1 MKIFNSLDELAEM
14 DIFTNPDVMRDQPLT
29 VDGVQEN
36 IPGGEYEDLFS
47 LVVDLV
53 ENTGG
58 EFLSVQVT
66 QHHLIVVIAVNGTRI
81 TRVIRPVT
89 PFVLTVTVKDGL
101 TPDSP
106 SPSHCR
112 CGAQSAP
119 KHTPAVFEPP
129 VRAVPELN
137 YPYGPMAESYEYRA
151 NRVFRNQG
159 FGNPLS
165 ERGGHGGNRRSVLFG
180 FPCLDSVARKRESH

>member
-1 MKIFNSLDELAEM
+1 MKIFNSLAEM
-14 DIFTNPDVMRDQPLT
+14 AEMETFTDPDVMRDLQFT
-29 VDGVQEN
+29 IDGVQELVTY
-36 IPGGEYEDLFS
+36 EYEDLFS

-66 QHHLIVVIAVNGTRI
+66 PHHTIVVIATNVTRI

-101 TPDSP
+101 TPETP

-112 CGAQSAP
+112 CGVQSAP
-119 KHTPAVFEPP
+119 KHTPTYFEPP

-137 YPYGPMAESYEYRA
+137 YPYGPMAESHHYIARRA
-151 NRVFRNQG
+151 ICKQ
-159 FGNPLS
+159 
-165 ERGGHGGNRRSVLFG
+165 ETATLF
-180 FPCLDSVARKRESH
+180 E

>member
-14 DIFTNPDVMRDQPLT
+14 DIFTNSDVMRDQPLT
-29 VDGVQEN
+29 VDGVQELVTHE
-36 IPGGEYEDLFS
+36 EYEDLFS

-53 ENTGG
+53 ENIPGG

-66 QHHLIVVIAVNGTRI
+66 THHLIVVIAVNGTRV

-89 PFVLTVTVKDGL
+89 PTALTLIVRDGL
-101 TPDSP
+101 TPETP
-106 SPSHCR
+106 SPAHCR

-119 KHTPAVFEPP
+119 KHTPMMFEPP

-137 YPYGPMAESYEYRA
+137 YPYGPMAESHHYIARRA
-151 NRVFRNQG
+151 ICKQG
-159 FGNPLS
+159 FGNPVRVVEYRVKETL
-165 ERGGHGGNRRSVLFG
+165 
-180 FPCLDSVARKRESH
+180 K

>member
-1 MKIFNSLDELAEM
+1 MKIFNSLNELAEM
-14 DIFTNPDVMRDQPLT
+14 DIYTNSDVMRDRPLT
-29 VDGVQEN
+29 VDGVQELVTHE
-36 IPGGEYEDLFS
+36 EYEDLFS

-53 ENTGG
+53 ENIPGG
-58 EFLSVQVT
+58 EFLSAQVT
-66 QHHLIVVIAVNGTRI
+66 PHHIIVVIATNGTRV

-119 KHTPAVFEPP
+119 KYTATVGSSHL
-129 VRAVPELN
+129 RAVPELN
-137 YPYGPMAESYEYRA
+137 HPYGPMAESHHYIARRA
-151 NRVFRNQG
+151 ICKQG
-159 FGNPLS
+159 YGPS
-165 ERGGHGGNRRSVLFG
+165 TTR
-180 FPCLDSVARKRESH
+180 

>member
-1 MKIFNSLDELAEM
+1 MKIFNSLNELAEM
-14 DIFTNPDVMRDQPLT
+14 DIFTNSAVMRDRPFT
-29 VDGVQEN
+29 VDGLREP
-36 IPGGEYEDLFS
+36 IPHEEYEDLFS

-66 QHHLIVVIAVNGTRI
+66 PYHIIVVIATNGTRV

-89 PFVLTVTVKDGL
+89 PTALTVTVKDGL
-101 TPDSP
+101 TPETP

-119 KHTPAVFEPP
+119 KHTPTVFEPP
-129 VRAVPELN
+129 IRAVPELN

-159 FGNPLS
+159 FGTPLK
-165 ERGGHGGNRRSVLFG
+165 E
-180 FPCLDSVARKRESH
+180 DK

>member
-1 MKIFNSLDELAEM
+1 MEIFNSLNELAEM
-14 DIFTNPDVMRDQPLT
+14 DTFTNPDVMRDQSFT
-29 VDGVQEN
+29 VDGSQEN

-53 ENTGG
+53 ENIPGG

-66 QHHLIVVIAVNGTRI
+66 PHHTIVVIATNGTRV

-89 PFVLTVTVKDGL
+89 PTALTVTVKDGL
-101 TPDSP
+101 TPETP

-112 CGAQSAP
+112 CGVQSAP
-119 KHTPAVFEPP
+119 KHTPTVFEPP

-137 YPYGPMAESYEYRA
+137 YPYGPMAESHHYIARRA
-151 NRVFRNQG
+151 LG
-159 FGNPLS
+159 
-165 ERGGHGGNRRSVLFG
+165 
-180 FPCLDSVARKRESH
+180 

>member
-14 DIFTNPDVMRDQPLT
+14 DIFTNSDVMRDRPFT
-29 VDGVQEN
+29 VDGLREL
-36 IPGGEYEDLFS
+36 ITHEEYEDLFS

-53 ENTGG
+53 EDTPGG

-66 QHHLIVVIAVNGTRI
+66 PHHLIVVIATNGTRV

-89 PFVLTVTVKDGL
+89 PTALTLIVRDGL
-101 TPDSP
+101 TPETP

-119 KHTPAVFEPP
+119 KHEPITFVP
-129 VRAVPELN
+129 ELRAVPELN
-137 YPYGPMAESYEYRA
+137 YPYGPMAESYEYLA
-151 NRVFRNQG
+151 NRVFRK
-159 FGNPLS
+159 PLS
-165 ERGGHGGNRRSVLFG
+165 
-180 FPCLDSVARKRESH
+180 

>member
-1 MKIFNSLDELAEM
+1 MRIFNSLNELAET
-14 DIFTNPDVMRDQPLT
+14 DLFTNPDVMRDQPFT
-29 VDGVQEN
+29 VDGRQDL
-36 IPGGEYEDLFS
+36 ITHEYEDLFS

-53 ENTGG
+53 ENIPGG

-66 QHHLIVVIAVNGTRI
+66 PHHIIVVIATNGTRT

-89 PFVLTVTVKDGL
+89 PTALTVTVKDGL

-119 KHTPAVFEPP
+119 KHEPITFVP
-129 VRAVPELN
+129 KLRAIPELN
-137 YPYGPMAESYEYRA
+137 NPYGPMAESYEYRA

-165 ERGGHGGNRRSVLFG
+165 QRRG
-180 FPCLDSVARKRESH
+180 ARW

>member
-1 MKIFNSLDELAEM
+1 MKIFNSLAEM
-14 DIFTNPDVMRDQPLT
+14 AETDTFTDPDVMRDQPFT
-29 VDGVQEN
+29 VDGLREL
-36 IPGGEYEDLFS
+36 ITHEDYEDMFS

-66 QHHLIVVIAVNGTRI
+66 PHHLIVVIATNGTRV

-89 PFVLTVTVKDGL
+89 PFVLTVIVKDGL
-101 TPDSP
+101 TPETP

-119 KHTPAVFEPP
+119 KHEPITFVP
-129 VRAVPELN
+129 ELRTVPELN
-137 YPYGPMAESYEYRA
+137 HPYGPMAESYEYRA

-165 ERGGHGGNRRSVLFG
+165 
-180 FPCLDSVARKRESH
+180 

>member
-1 MKIFNSLDELAEM
+1 MEIFNSLNELAET
-14 DIFTNPDVMRDQPLT
+14 DTFTNPDVMRDQPFT
-29 VDGVQEN
+29 IDGVQELVTH
-36 IPGGEYEDLFS
+36 EDYEDLFS

-66 QHHLIVVIAVNGTRI
+66 PHHIIVVIAANGTRV

-89 PFVLTVTVKDGL
+89 PVALTVTVKDGL
-101 TPDSP
+101 TPETP

-112 CGAQSAP
+112 CGAQSAQ
-119 KHTPAVFEPP
+119 KHEPIAFVP
-129 VRAVPELN
+129 ELRAVPELN

-151 NRVFRNQG
+151 NRVFRN
-159 FGNPLS
+159 PLS
-165 ERGGHGGNRRSVLFG
+165 
-180 FPCLDSVARKRESH
+180 

>member
-1 MKIFNSLDELAEM
+1 MKIFNSLNELAEM
-14 DIFTNPDVMRDQPLT
+14 DIFTDPDVMRDQPFT
-29 VDGVQEN
+29 IDGSQEPITN
-36 IPGGEYEDLFS
+36 GEYEDLFS

-66 QHHLIVVIAVNGTRI
+66 PHHLITVIATNGTRV

-89 PFVLTVTVKDGL
+89 PFALTVTVKDGL

-165 ERGGHGGNRRSVLFG
+165 ERRG
-180 FPCLDSVARKRESH
+180 ARW

>member
-1 MKIFNSLDELAEM
+1 MKIFNSLNEMAEM
-14 DIFTNPDVMRDQPLT
+14 DIFTNPDVMRDQPFT
-29 VDGVQEN
+29 VDGRQEL
-36 IPGGEYEDLFS
+36 ITHDEYEDLFS

-53 ENTGG
+53 EDIPGG

-66 QHHLIVVIAVNGTRI
+66 PHHTIVVIATNGTRV

-89 PFVLTVTVKDGL
+89 PTALTLIGRDGL
-101 TPDSP
+101 TPETP
-106 SPSHCR
+106 STSHCR

-119 KHTPAVFEPP
+119 KHTPAYYEPP

-151 NRVFRNQG
+151 NRVFRNT
-159 FGNPLS
+159 LS
-165 ERGGHGGNRRSVLFG
+165 
-180 FPCLDSVARKRESH
+180 

>member
-1 MKIFNSLDELAEM
+1 MEIFNSLAEMAEM
-14 DIFTNPDVMRDQPLT
+14 DIFTNPDVMLDQPFT
-29 VDGVQEN
+29 IDGVQQLVTHD
-36 IPGGEYEDLFS
+36 EYEDLFS

-58 EFLSVQVT
+58 EFISVQVT
-66 QHHLIVVIAVNGTRI
+66 PHHTIVVIATNGTRV

-89 PFVLTVTVKDGL
+89 PFVRTVTVRDGL

-119 KHTPAVFEPP
+119 KHTPTYFEPP

-137 YPYGPMAESYEYRA
+137 YPYGPMAESYEYLA
-151 NRVFRNQG
+151 NRVFRN
-159 FGNPLS
+159 PLS
-165 ERGGHGGNRRSVLFG
+165 QRRG
-180 FPCLDSVARKRESH
+180 ARW

>member
-1 MKIFNSLDELAEM
+1 MKIFNSLNELAEM
-14 DIFTNPDVMRDQPLT
+14 DIFTNSDVMRDQPFT
-29 VDGVQEN
+29 IDGSQEPITN
-36 IPGGEYEDLFS
+36 GEYEDLFS

-66 QHHLIVVIAVNGTRI
+66 PHHLIVVIAANGTRV

-89 PFVLTVTVKDGL
+89 PTALTLIVRDGL
-101 TPDSP
+101 TPETP

-119 KHTPAVFEPP
+119 KHTPTVFEPP

-137 YPYGPMAESYEYRA
+137 YPYGPMAESYEYLA

-159 FGNPLS
+159 FGTPPLAK
-165 ERGGHGGNRRSVLFG
+165 R
-180 FPCLDSVARKRESH
+180 VARW

>member
-1 MKIFNSLDELAEM
+1 MKIFNSLAEM
-14 DIFTNPDVMRDQPLT
+14 AETDTFTNPDVMRDRPFT
-29 VDGVQEN
+29 IDGRQDH
-36 IPGGEYEDLFS
+36 IAHDEYEDLFS

-53 ENTGG
+53 ENSPGG

-66 QHHLIVVIAVNGTRI
+66 PHHLIVVIATNGTRV

-89 PFVLTVTVKDGL
+89 PTALTLTVKDGL
-101 TPDSP
+101 TPETP

-119 KHTPAVFEPP
+119 KHTPTVFEPP

-151 NRVFRNQG
+151 NRVFRN
-159 FGNPLS
+159 PLS
-165 ERGGHGGNRRSVLFG
+165 QRRG
-180 FPCLDSVARKRESH
+180 ARWLS

>member
-1 MKIFNSLDELAEM
+1 MKIFNSLNELV
-14 DIFTNPDVMRDQPLT
+14 DDYVFTDPDVMRDQPFT
-29 VDGVQEN
+29 MDGVQELVTHE
-36 IPGGEYEDLFS
+36 EYEDLFS
-47 LVVDLV
+47 LVVDCV
-53 ENTGG
+53 EDTPGG

-66 QHHLIVVIAVNGTRI
+66 PHHTIVVIATNGTRV

-89 PFVLTVTVKDGL
+89 PFVLTVTVRDGL
-101 TPDSP
+101 TPETP

-119 KHTPAVFEPP
+119 KHEPITFVP
-129 VRAVPELN
+129 ELRAVPELN

-165 ERGGHGGNRRSVLFG
+165 QRRG
-180 FPCLDSVARKRESH
+180 ARW

>member
-1 MKIFNSLDELAEM
+1 MKIFNSLNELAGA
-14 DIFTNPDVMRDQPLT
+14 DLFTDPEVMRDQPFT
-29 VDGVQEN
+29 VDGSQD
-36 IPGGEYEDLFS
+36 ITHGEYEDLFS

-66 QHHLIVVIAVNGTRI
+66 PHHTIVVIATHGTRV

-119 KHTPAVFEPP
+119 KYTPTVFEPP
-129 VRAVPELN
+129 LRAVPELN
-137 YPYGPMAESYEYRA
+137 YPYGPMAESHHYIARRA
-151 NRVFRNQG
+151 ICKQG
-159 FGNPLS
+159 YCPS
-165 ERGGHGGNRRSVLFG
+165 TTR
-180 FPCLDSVARKRESH
+180 

>member
-1 MKIFNSLDELAEM
+1 MEIFNSLAEM
-14 DIFTNPDVMRDQPLT
+14 AETDFFTNPDVMRDRPFT
-29 VDGVQEN
+29 VDGLREL
-36 IPGGEYEDLFS
+36 ITHEDYEDPFS

-66 QHHLIVVIAVNGTRI
+66 PHHTIVVIATNGTHV

-89 PFVLTVTVKDGL
+89 PTALTLTVRDGL
-101 TPDSP
+101 TPETP

-119 KHTPAVFEPP
+119 KHEPITF
-129 VRAVPELN
+129 VPELRAIPELN
-137 YPYGPMAESYEYRA
+137 HPYGPMAESYEYRA

-159 FGNPLS
+159 FGKTL
-165 ERGGHGGNRRSVLFG
+165 RTH
-180 FPCLDSVARKRESH
+180 

>member
-1 MKIFNSLDELAEM
+1 MKIFNSLNELAEM

-29 VDGVQEN
+29 VDGVQELVTHE
-36 IPGGEYEDLFS
+36 EYEDLFS
-47 LVVDLV
+47 LVVDCV

-66 QHHLIVVIAVNGTRI
+66 PHHTIVVIATNGTRV

-89 PFVLTVTVKDGL
+89 PTALTLILRDGL
-101 TPDSP
+101 TPETP

-112 CGAQSAP
+112 CGVQSAP
-119 KHTPAVFEPP
+119 KHTPTVFEPP

-159 FGNPLS
+159 FSSPL
-165 ERGGHGGNRRSVLFG
+165 RR
-180 FPCLDSVARKRESH
+180 R

>member
-1 MKIFNSLDELAEM
+1 MKIFNSLNEPAEM
-14 DIFTNPDVMRDQPLT
+14 DIFTNPDVMRDQSFT
-29 VDGVQEN
+29 VDGVQEFATHE
-36 IPGGEYEDLFS
+36 EYEDLFS
-47 LVVDLV
+47 LVVDCV
-53 ENTGG
+53 EDTPGG

-66 QHHLIVVIAVNGTRI
+66 PHHLLVVIAVNGTRI

-119 KHTPAVFEPP
+119 KHEPITF
-129 VRAVPELN
+129 VPELRAIPELN
-137 YPYGPMAESYEYRA
+137 NPYGPMAESYEYLA

-165 ERGGHGGNRRSVLFG
+165 QRRG
-180 FPCLDSVARKRESH
+180 ARW

>member
-1 MKIFNSLDELAEM
+1 MKIFNSLNELAGA
-14 DIFTNPDVMRDQPLT
+14 DLFTNPDVMRDQSFT
-29 VDGVQEN
+29 VDGSQEL
-36 IPGGEYEDLFS
+36 ITHGEYEDLFS

-53 ENTGG
+53 ENNPGG

-66 QHHLIVVIAVNGTRI
+66 PHHTIVVIATNGTRV

-101 TPDSP
+101 TPESH

-112 CGAQSAP
+112 CGPQSAP
-119 KHTPAVFEPP
+119 KYTPTVFEPP

-137 YPYGPMAESYEYRA
+137 NPHGPMAESHHYIARRA
-151 NRVFRNQG
+151 SGKQG
-159 FGNPLS
+159 FGNTL
-165 ERGGHGGNRRSVLFG
+165 N
-180 FPCLDSVARKRESH
+180 

>member
-14 DIFTNPDVMRDQPLT
+14 DIFTDPDVMRDQPFT
-29 VDGVQEN
+29 VDGSQELST
-36 IPGGEYEDLFS
+36 GEYEDLFS

-53 ENTGG
+53 ENIPGG

-66 QHHLIVVIAVNGTRI
+66 PHHTIVVIATNGTRV

-89 PFVLTVTVKDGL
+89 PFVLTVTVRDGL
-101 TPDSP
+101 TPETP

-112 CGAQSAP
+112 CGVQSAP
-119 KHTPAVFEPP
+119 KHTPTAFEPP

-159 FGNPLS
+159 FGTPLK
-165 ERGGHGGNRRSVLFG
+165 E
-180 FPCLDSVARKRESH
+180 DK

>member
-1 MKIFNSLDELAEM
+1 MKIFNGLAEM
-14 DIFTNPDVMRDQPLT
+14 AETDTFTNPDVMRDQPFT
-29 VDGVQEN
+29 IDGSQELVAH
-36 IPGGEYEDLFS
+36 EQYEDLFS

-53 ENTGG
+53 ENIPGG

-66 QHHLIVVIAVNGTRI
+66 PHHLIVVIAVNGTRV

-89 PFVLTVTVKDGL
+89 PTALTLIVRDGL
-101 TPDSP
+101 TPETP

-119 KHTPAVFEPP
+119 KHTPAYYEPP

-151 NRVFRNQG
+151 NRVFRK
-159 FGNPLS
+159 PLS
-165 ERGGHGGNRRSVLFG
+165 
-180 FPCLDSVARKRESH
+180 

>member
-1 MKIFNSLDELAEM
+1 MEKTTPLNGFVVCFTDLNELAET
-14 DIFTNPDVMRDQPLT
+14 DTFTNSDVMRQPFT
-29 VDGVQEN
+29 VDGSPEL
-36 IPGGEYEDLFS
+36 ITHEEYEDLFS

-66 QHHLIVVIAVNGTRI
+66 QHHTIVGIAVNGTKV

-89 PFVLTVTVKDGL
+89 PTALTVTVKDGL
-101 TPDSP
+101 TPETP

-119 KHTPAVFEPP
+119 KHTPTVFEPP

-137 YPYGPMAESYEYRA
+137 HPYGPMAESYEYIARRA
-151 NRVFRNQG
+151 ICKQG
-159 FGNPLS
+159 YAKLLS
-165 ERGGHGGNRRSVLFG
+165 
-180 FPCLDSVARKRESH
+180 

>member
-1 MKIFNSLDELAEM
+1 MKIFNSLNELAEM
-14 DIFTNPDVMRDQPLT
+14 DIFTDPDVMRDQPFT
-29 VDGVQEN
+29 VDGSQD
-36 IPGGEYEDLFS
+36 ITHGEYEDMFS

-53 ENTGG
+53 ENIPGG
-58 EFLSVQVT
+58 EFVSMQMT
-66 QHHLIVVIAVNGTRI
+66 PHHIIVIIAANGTKV

-119 KHTPAVFEPP
+119 KHTPTVFEPP
-129 VRAVPELN
+129 LRAVPELN
-137 YPYGPMAESYEYRA
+137 YPYGPMAESHHYIARRA
-151 NRVFRNQG
+151 ICKQG
-159 FGNPLS
+159 YGPS
-165 ERGGHGGNRRSVLFG
+165 TTR
-180 FPCLDSVARKRESH
+180 

>member
-1 MKIFNSLDELAEM
+1 MRIFNSLNELAGA
-14 DIFTNPDVMRDQPLT
+14 DLFTDPDVMRDQPFT
-29 VDGVQEN
+29 VDGSQD
-36 IPGGEYEDLFS
+36 ITHGEYEDLFS

-66 QHHLIVVIAVNGTRI
+66 PHHLIVVIAVNGTRV

-89 PFVLTVTVKDGL
+89 PTALTLIVRDGL
-101 TPDSP
+101 TPETP

-119 KHTPAVFEPP
+119 KHTPTVFEPP

-159 FGNPLS
+159 FGNPVRVVEYRVKEIL
-165 ERGGHGGNRRSVLFG
+165 
-180 FPCLDSVARKRESH
+180 K